1 MPNGCIAVCSV
12 LQFTVDLPLKFHLPS
27 RAVAKWVVEQLAA
40 ECADLEGIVSQRA
53 HDRRN
58 RNTKHDAVCEHDC
71 TPMHN
76 ACSTCSAN
84 KYQPWYIPGTLQS
97 IVVRAYI
104 SYNGHRKPSR

>member
-40 ECADLEGIVSQRA
+40 ECADLEGIISQRA

-58 RNTKHDAVCEHDC
+58 RNTKHDALCEHDGI
-71 TPMHN
+71 PMHN
-76 ACSTCSAN
+76 ACSTCSATSTTRGP
-84 KYQPWYIPGTLQS
+84 YLVHFS
-97 IVVRAYI
+97 LIVVRAYI